1 MFAVPPTGPPP
12 QHSNDP
18 GEQAMLRLV
27 ADAQKGDTT
36 AFEQLV
42 FLHRDQVYA
51 IAYQMTRNADD
62 AMDVTQ
68 DTFIRLFRA
77 LPSFKGNARFSTWMH
92 RVVLNCALDHLR
104 HEKRHRS
111 GKVDADDDAPE
122 SNDPPGMTHRVPAA
136 STPPPQRNA
145 ADAQQLQQRVRE
157 ALRKLSSKQRQAFI
171 LRYYHDLSILE
182 VAEVMRSSQGTIKR
196 HLFRAHE
203 RLKEIL
209 KDLRPR

>member
-1 MFAVPPTGPPP
+1 MFAVCPHGGSSPPT
-12 QHSNDP
+12 NDP
-18 GEQAMLRLV
+18 AEQAMLRLV
-27 ADAQKGDTT
+27 ADAQQGDAT

-68 DTFIRLFRA
+68 DAFIRLFRA
-77 LPSFKGNARFSTWMH
+77 LPSFKAKARFSTWMH

-104 HEKRHRS
+104 HEKRHRA
-111 GKVDADDDAPE
+111 GKVDPDDDAPE
-122 SNDPPGMTHRVPAA
+122 SNDPPGMTHRFPAT
-136 STPPPQRNA
+136 STPPTQRHA
-145 ADAQQLQQRVRE
+145 ADAQQLQRRVRE
-157 ALRKLSSKQRQAFI
+157 ALRQLSSKQRQAFI
-171 LRYYHDLSILE
+171 LRYYHDLNIVE

-203 RLKEIL
+203 RLKDIL

>member
-1 MFAVPPTGPPP
+1 MFGVHPTDQPPP
-12 QHSNDP
+12 HSTDAS
-18 GEQAMLRLV
+18 EQAMLRLV

-68 DTFIRLFRA
+68 DVFIRLFRA
-77 LPSFKGNARFSTWMH
+77 LPSFKGKARFATWMH

-111 GKVDADDDAPE
+111 GKLEMDDD
-122 SNDPPGMTHRVPAA
+122 SNEATDPPGMIHRVSA
-136 STPPPQRNA
+136 SSPPPQRKA

-157 ALRKLSSKQRQAFI
+157 ALRKLSSKQRQVFI

-182 VAEVMRSSQGTIKR
+182 VGEVMRSTQGTIKR

-203 RLKEIL
+203 RLKDIL
-209 KDLRPR
+209 KDLRP